1 MLSQLIIPHLSSDIS
16 TILKIFL
23 QSLNRFCLILQ
34 IIIFYYHIK
43 NVPFYTKPEGGFW
56 DSKAN
61 EHFGWKDWCK
71 TWQYH
76 TEKLEEYFQFTVA
89 PEANTIEIHSC
100 EDLKLIPQAS
110 LLTAMYIPDFESL
123 ALNGVD
129 AIEVFISKDIEL
141 YDKLLGW
148 DVDSILIM
156 NPEIIVLF

>member
-1 MLSQLIIPHLSSDIS
+1 MRVRKSAG
-16 TILKIFL
+16 IFGA
-23 QSLNRFCLILQ
+23 
-34 IIIFYYHIK
+34 Y
-43 NVPFYTKPEGGFW
+43 
-56 DSKAN
+56 
-61 EHFGWKDWCK
+61 
-71 TWQYH
+71 
-76 TEKLEEYFQFTVA
+76 
-89 PEANTIEIHSC
+89 ANTIEIHSY

-148 DVDSILIM
+148 DVDSILIT